1 VTAGPERLIG
11 LTGGVA
17 SGKST
22 VAAMLRELGAAIVD
36 ADLLARRVVEPGQP
50 ALGEIVETF
59 GRSVLGPGGRLDRRR
74 LARLIFGDPADRAR
88 LNAITHPRI
97 AALGQEEIDRARAR
111 GERLIVFDLPLLF
124 ENHREGGFD
133 GVLLVYADPQ
143 TQVSRLRARSALGE
157 EEARAR
163 LAAQWPIDRKREL
176 ATWVIDNSDGLAA
189 TRDQVQRIW
198 AAWQAR

>member
-1 VTAGPERLIG
+1 MNATEERLIG

-17 SGKST
+17 TGKST
-22 VAAMLRELGAAIVD
+22 VTAMLRELGAAIVD

-74 LARLIFGDPADRAR
+74 LASLIFHDPADRAQ

-111 GERLIVFDLPLLF
+111 GERLVVFDLPLLF

-143 TQVSRLRARSALGE
+143 TQLRRLRARSGLSE
-157 EEARAR
+157 DEARAR
-163 LAAQWPIDRKREL
+163 LAAQWPIDRKRAL
-176 ATWVIDNSDGLAA
+176 ATWIIDNSDGRDW
-189 TRDQVQRIW
+189 TREQVQRGW
-198 AAWQAR
+198 AAWQRR